1 MLVAHKIEL
10 RPTPEQREYLN
21 RGCGHRRH
29 CYNKLL
35 DHFSQKD
42 ESGQLVN
49 KWSKKAAYQY
59 YIKVLR
65 VEFPWYNEVSSRVT
79 RNAIDD
85 LDNAFKHFFR
95 RVKLGQTP
103 GYPKH
108 KKRDVKDSFALRE
121 SEKFD
126 IDNRTLRI
134 EKLNTRI
141 EMRQFLRFRGRPKQV
156 TISKRAGKY
165 FASILIET
173 DEYDPKD
180 VDRQESVGI
189 DFGIKSLATLSNGE
203 VFPASQPLKKEIRKL
218 KKLNRNLSR
227 KVIGSNRR
235 AIAKL
240 KLQKLH
246 FRVARQRQAI
256 LHQLSDYVTKT
267 FDRIVIEDLNV
278 KGMIKNRKLS
288 RAISDVGF
296 GMLRQMIEYKARL
309 RNCVVVV
316 ANRFF
321 PSSKTC
327 SNCGQIKQDLTLKD
341 RVYTCDCGLVI
352 DRDLNAALMLNKYS
366 PDTI

>member
-1 MLVAHKIEL
+1 MLLAHKIEL
-10 RPTPEQREYLN
+10 RPTPEQKDYLDKA
-21 RGCGHRRH
+21 CGHRRH
-29 CYNKLL
+29 CYNQLL
-35 DHFSQKD
+35 EYFSQKD

-49 KWSKKAAYQY
+49 KWSKTAAYQY

-65 VEFPWYNEVSSRVT
+65 VKFPWYSEVSSRVT
-79 RNAIDD
+79 RNVIDD

-95 RVKLGQTP
+95 RLKLKQKP
-103 GYPKH
+103 YGYPKF
-108 KKRDVKDSFALRE
+108 KKKDVKDSFALRE

-126 IDNRTLRI
+126 IENRTLRI
-134 EKLNTRI
+134 EKLGSRI
-141 EMRQFLRFRGRPKQV
+141 ELRQRVRFGGKCKQV

-165 FASILIET
+165 YASILVET

-189 DFGIKSLATLSNGE
+189 DFGINSLATLSNGE
-203 VFPASQPLKKEIRKL
+203 SFPSSQPLKKELRKL
-218 KKLNRNLSR
+218 KKEQKKLSR
-227 KVIGSNRR
+227 KVVGSNRR
-235 AIAKL
+235 ARAKL
-240 KLQKLH
+240 RVQKLH

-296 GMLRQMIEYKARL
+296 GMLRQLIEYKAKL
-309 RNCVVVV
+309 RNCVVVI

-321 PSSKTC
+321 PSSKLC
-327 SNCGQIKQDLTLKD
+327 SSCGQIKQDLTLKD
-341 RVYTCDCGLVI
+341 RVYTCDCGLTLN
-352 DRDLNAALMLNKYS
+352 RDLNAALNLNRYS
-366 PDTI
+366 